1 MMDEASTLKAGN
13 EIAYEINEIKE
24 SMVVL
29 TKARHGP
36 VHNPSGRPR
45 PGFSQGPLSPPPVG
59 RHALIGNLDARGQ
72 LAR

>member
-13 EIAYEINEIKE
+13 EIAYEINEMKE

-36 VHNPSGRPR
+36 VNDPFVAGIVKLTGRPR
-45 PGFSQGPLSPPPVG
+45 KS
-59 RHALIGNLDARGQ
+59 
-72 LAR
+72 